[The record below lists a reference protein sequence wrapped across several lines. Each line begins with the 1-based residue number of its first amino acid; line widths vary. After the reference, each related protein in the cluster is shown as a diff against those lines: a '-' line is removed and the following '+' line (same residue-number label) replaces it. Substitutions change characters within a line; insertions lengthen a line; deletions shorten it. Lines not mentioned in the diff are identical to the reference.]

1 MSKARDVAV
10 LVGSLRKA
18 SYNRMV
24 ARALIELAPPSLAL
38 EIVEIGQLPLYNQD
52 YDADSPPEY
61 APFRERIARADAVLF
76 VTPEHN
82 RSVPAALK
90 NAIDVA
96 SRPWGKSAW
105 AGKPAGVLSAS
116 IGSPGAFGAN
126 HHLRQ
131 SLTYLDMPALQQPEI
146 YIGKVQDRVDEASA
160 TVTAQSTLK
169 LLGEFMGKFEA
180 WVERNVASR

>member
-1 MSKARDVAV
+1 MPDPKDVAV
-10 LVGSLRKA
+10 IVGSLRKA

-24 ARALIELAPPSLAL
+24 ANALIELAPAALKL

-82 RSVPAALK
+82 RSMPAAMK
-90 NAIDVA
+90 NALDVA
-96 SRPWGKSAW
+96 SRPWGKNVW
-105 AGKPAGVLSAS
+105 AGKPAGVLAAS
-116 IGSPGAFGAN
+116 IAATGGFGAN

-131 SLTYLDMPALQQPEI
+131 SLSYLDMPTLQQPEV
-146 YIGKVQDRVDEASA
+146 YIGKVQDLVDEASGK
-160 TVTAQSTLK
+160 VTAASTREF
-169 LLGEFMGKFEA
+169 LGKFMGA
-180 WVERNVASR
+180 YAGWVGRLLD